1 MKKVVNAENIN
12 EIEVIG
18 IMEVDGMKF
27 HDIEGGFGKGKKAM
41 SVRDIADIHSRELKE
56 INKNIN
62 KNIKR
67 FKDGIDIVDIKVSRS
82 ERPSCNTYP
91 KVSDLKSL
99 SLEMGYSNQ
108 SYANANNIYLLSERG
123 YAKLLKILEDDKAW
137 EQYEKIVDGYFNMR
151 ESLKE
156 NNKTKDIKDGSE
168 IKYMNA
174 QARLKNARARE
185 AKIYL
190 ELADKVDIKEY
201 KQIMYS
207 KTTELISG
215 EALIPLPKRE
225 KKTYSATEIGKI
237 LGISANKVGGLANAY
252 NLKTDEYGI
261 KVWDKAKYSDK
272 QVENFRYYENVIPV
286 LEKALN
292 AFEN

>member
-1 MKKVVNAENIN
+1 MKELSSVTTNEELGVKVRTIKYKDGSIGINAEDTAVGFGWYQTQNKNDKKYVSIRWETINKYCKEFGFPNKLGKDDYIPESLFYMLGMKAKN
-12 EIEVIG
+12 EIAVKFQAWLA
-18 IMEVDGMKF
+18 VDVLPSIRKTGTYS
-27 HDIEGGFGKGKKAM
+27 KK
-41 SVRDIADIHSRELKE
+41 S
-56 INKNIN
+56 
-62 KNIKR
+62 
-67 FKDGIDIVDIKVSRS
+67 
-82 ERPSCNTYP
+82 
-91 KVSDLKSL
+91 
-99 SLEMGYSNQ
+99 
-108 SYANANNIYLLSERG
+108 
-123 YAKLLKILEDDKAW
+123 
-137 EQYEKIVDGYFNMR
+137 
-151 ESLKE
+151 
-156 NNKTKDIKDGSE
+156 KDIKDESE

-174 QARLKNARARE
+174 KARLKNARARE

-207 KTTELISG
+207 KTTELLSG
-215 EALIPLPKRE
+215 ETLIPLPKME

-272 QVENFRYYENVIPV
+272 QVESFRYYENVIPV

-292 AFEN
+292 AFES

>member
-1 MKKVVNAENIN
+1 MKELSKVTTNEELGVKVKTIKYEDGSIGINAEDTAVGFGWYQTQNKNDKKYVSIRWETIN
-12 EIEVIG
+12 KYCKEFGFPNKLGKDDYIPESLFY
-18 IMEVDGMKF
+18 MLGMK
-27 HDIEGGFGKGKKAM
+27 A
-41 SVRDIADIHSRELKE
+41 
-56 INKNIN
+56 KNEMAV
-62 KNIKR
+62 KFQKWLA
-67 FKDGIDIVDIKVSRS
+67 IDVL
-82 ERPSCNTYP
+82 PSIRKTGTYS
-91 KVSDLKSL
+91 K
-99 SLEMGYSNQ
+99 
-108 SYANANNIYLLSERG
+108 
-123 YAKLLKILEDDKAW
+123 
-137 EQYEKIVDGYFNMR
+137 
-151 ESLKE
+151 
-156 NNKTKDIKDGSE
+156 KTKDIKDESE

-215 EALIPLPKRE
+215 EALIPLPKSE
-225 KKTYSATEIGKI
+225 KKTYSATEIGKM

>member
-1 MKKVVNAENIN
+1 MSNNLMVFEGKEVEVFEFEGQILFNPRHVAEC
-12 EIEVIG
+12 
-18 IMEVDGMKF
+18 
-27 HDIEGGFGKGKKAM
+27 
-41 SVRDIADIHSRELKE
+41 L
-56 INKNIN
+56 
-62 KNIKR
+62 
-67 FKDGIDIVDIKVSRS
+67 DIKNVNENLR
-82 ERPSCNTYP
+82 
-91 KVSDLKSL
+91 
-99 SLEMGYSNQ
+99 
-108 SYANANNIYLLSERG
+108 
-123 YAKLLKILEDDKAW
+123 
-137 EQYEKIVDGYFNMR
+137 NM
-151 ESLKE
+151 
-156 NNKTKDIKDGSE
+156 NNKQVIKLTNSKISSTDFRKLHNTGENFLTESGVYKLIFKSRKEEAERFQDWVTDEVLPSIRKTGTYSSKKSECSKDDSE

-215 EALIPLPKRE
+215 ETLIPLPKIE
-225 KKTYSATEIGKI
+225 KKTYSATEIGKM

-272 QVENFRYYENVIPV
+272 QVPNFRYYENVIPV
-286 LEKALN
+286 LEKVLKS
-292 AFEN
+292 FEN

>member
-1 MKKVVNAENIN
+1 MNEVRNTENIN

-18 IMEVDGMKF
+18 ITEVDGMKF
-27 HDIEGGFGKGKKAM
+27 HDIEGGFGECKKAM
-41 SVRDIADIHSRELKE
+41 LVKEIAEIHNKELKHINE
-56 INKNIN
+56 LINKNR
-62 KNIKR
+62 KR
-67 FKDGIDIVDIKVSRS
+67 FQNDIDIIDLLGVGLNDTKIKKFGFTQQAI
-82 ERPSCNTYP
+82 N
-91 KVSDLKSL
+91 
-99 SLEMGYSNQ
+99 
-108 SYANANNIYLLSERG
+108 SYRGSKNKGLLTGIYLLSERG

-151 ESLKE
+151 KSLKE
-156 NNKTKDIKDGSE
+156 NIKYKDIKDESE

-207 KTTELISG
+207 KTTELLSG
-215 EALIPLPKRE
+215 EALIPLPKMER
-225 KKTYSATEIGKI
+225 KTYSATEIGKM
-237 LGISANKVGGLANAY
+237 LGVSANKVGGLANAY

-272 QVENFRYYENVIPV
+272 QVPNFRYYENVIPV
-286 LEKALN
+286 LEKVLN
-292 AFEN
+292 SYEN

>member
-1 MKKVVNAENIN
+1 MSNNLQIFKNNDFGEIRVIELNGEPWFVGKDVAETLGYKDTSDALKRHVDDEDKGLGEIPTPGGNQNMKIIN
-12 EIEVIG
+12 ESGLYSLILSSKLSTAK
-18 IMEVDGMKF
+18 KF
-27 HDIEGGFGKGKKAM
+27 KHW
-41 SVRDIADIHSRELKE
+41 VTRDVLPSIRKTGTYSTKS
-56 INKNIN
+56 
-62 KNIKR
+62 
-67 FKDGIDIVDIKVSRS
+67 KD
-82 ERPSCNTYP
+82 E
-91 KVSDLKSL
+91 
-99 SLEMGYSNQ
+99 
-108 SYANANNIYLLSERG
+108 
-123 YAKLLKILEDDKAW
+123 
-137 EQYEKIVDGYFNMR
+137 
-151 ESLKE
+151 
-156 NNKTKDIKDGSE
+156 SE

-190 ELADKVDIKEY
+190 ELADKVSQAGIPEFA
-201 KQIMYS
+201 QIMYS

-272 QVENFRYYENVIPV
+272 QVPNFRYYENIIPV
-286 LEKALN
+286 LEKALKS
-292 AFEN
+292 FEN